1 MKLKTKIIIAI
12 IVVLIAMQFI
22 RIDKTNP
29 PVNPQTDFI
38 NVVEVPEHIKTLIRT
53 SCYDCHSNETVY
65 PWYSNIA
72 PVSWWMKGH
81 VNHAREEMNFSIWG
95 KYSEK
100 RKDHKLE
107 EIIELVEE
115 GEMPLPSYLI
125 IHGEAKL
132 DKEQIQTFTEWIQEQ
147 R

>member
-38 NVVEVPEHIKTLIRT
+38 NVVEVPEDIKTLIRT

-72 PVSWWMKGH
+72 PISWWMKGH

-95 KYSEK
+95 EYSEK

-125 IHGEAKL
+125 IHGETKL
-132 DKEQIQTFTEWIQEQ
+132 NKEQIQTFTDWIQEQ

>member
-95 KYSEK
+95 EYSEK

-132 DKEQIQTFTEWIQEQ
+132 DKEQIQTFAEWIQEQ